1 MRNRRNAIIVLI
13 LAAAGLVGAT
23 CYAFQLKEPA
33 PPEGM
38 TASADNPVWKWKQH
52 DTARPQPPVI
62 QPGTPST
69 EDHMGQPPSD
79 AVVLFNGNDLSNWES
94 IKGGPAGWK
103 VVDGVMEVGRG
114 TGDIR
119 SKQGFGDCQLHIEF
133 REPIPAAGLD
143 QGRGNSGVF
152 LQGLYEVQVLD
163 CYGNKTYPDGQT
175 ASLYGQYPPL
185 VNACRPPGEWQTY
198 DIIFH
203 RPRFEKNG
211 NLIKPA
217 RVTVMHNGVLV
228 QDDVVLTGPTG
239 HHIRP
244 PYQAGPDKLPLALQ
258 DHGAPVRYRNIWM
271 RELPEN

>member
-1 MRNRRNAIIVLI
+1 VRKRILI
-13 LAAAGLVGAT
+13 LTLAAAGLVAAT
-23 CYAFQLKEPA
+23 CYAVQQQQPKEIP
-33 PPEGM
+33 GM
-38 TASADNPVWKWKQH
+38 TASPDNPVWKWVQH
-52 DTARPQPPVI
+52 ERNRPQPQVI
-62 QPGTPST
+62 QPGKPSD
-69 EDHMGQPPSD
+69 EDHVGQPPSD
-79 AVVLFNGNDLSNWES
+79 AIALFDGKDLSNWES
-94 IKGGPAGWK
+94 IKGGEAGWK
-103 VVDGVMEVGRG
+103 VVDGCMEVAKG

-119 SKQGFGDCQLHIEF
+119 SKQGFGDCQLHLEF
-133 REPIPAAGLD
+133 REPTPPVGMD
-143 QGRGNSGVF
+143 QSRGNSGVF

-175 ASLYGQYPPL
+175 AAVYGQYPPL
-185 VNACRPPGEWQTY
+185 VNACLPPGQWQTY

-211 NLIKPA
+211 NLVRPA
-217 RVTVMHNGVLV
+217 RITVLQNGVLV

-244 PYQAGPDKLPLALQ
+244 PYTAGPDKLPLALQ